1 MFRNIQQK
9 EDMTNVSIEVCLDLL
24 NIINIIDC
32 I

>member
-9 EDMTNVSIEVCLDLL
+9 EDMTNVSIKVCLDLL